1 MADHSEK
8 FVGYLYPL
16 LDSLVIKSVTAFI
29 TELLEKT
36 NTLIENSLTI
46 KGLTWRFKA
55 WQSGVTFSQY
65 AASQA
70 FAFRVEQVFL
80 MHRETGLLL
89 HSVSLDLGLQADA
102 EMISSMLTAINDF
115 VSDSFI
121 THTDNNQNNSH
132 QQNLDVVRTD
142 DFTLLIKQGPKA
154 SVVAAITGNMPQG
167 VANQLQ
173 KTLEEIHKL
182 YNEELDNFEGDSI
195 PFDNSEHQLR
205 DCLMVELKPEQITNK
220 RPWMAWAVVLL
231 IFIGC
236 GFLLLKRWLV
246 ISTVPDGS

>member
-1 MADHSEK
+1 VADHSEK

-65 AASQA
+65 AASQT

-115 VSDSFI
+115 VSDSF
-121 THTDNNQNNSH
+121 TTNADNNE
-132 QQNLDVVRTD
+132 QNLDVVRTD
-142 DFTLLIKQGPKA
+142 DFTLLLKKGPKA
-154 SVVAAITGNMPQG
+154 SVVAAITGNMPRS

-182 YNEELDNFEGDSI
+182 YSSELNNFDGDSL
-195 PFDNSEHQLR
+195 PFDNSEHQ
-205 DCLMVELKPEQITNK
+205 
-220 RPWMAWAVVLL
+220 
-231 IFIGC
+231 
-236 GFLLLKRWLV
+236 
-246 ISTVPDGS
+246 